1 MGRPPRDRALNGD
14 DPGRLIPDGLD
25 ATLVLARH
33 GETEQLVEGRFQGRS
48 ETPLS
53 PLGRRQ
59 AAALGAR
66 LARPFDPPPL
76 PVPDGPPEMI
86 AHSPLRR
93 AAETAAAIALAMT
106 DPGGLGSGPPL
117 RPEPGFMELAQ
128 GEWEGLRH
136 AEIVERFGEALAAW
150 RRRPVEAWAPGGES
164 IPEAAARLR
173 PALARH
179 LATLGADR
187 PPGTHD
193 RRQVPGAHDPPP
205 VHPWSVIVG
214 HDGIYKVLLLTL
226 FDLPLERFWSFP
238 FALAG
243 ITVVEFRAGRPTLR
257 AHNLVDHLARLAPGP
272 GSEEARS
279 ASGAL

>member
-1 MGRPPRDRALNGD
+1 
-14 DPGRLIPDGLD
+14 
-25 ATLVLARH
+25 
-33 GETEQLVEGRFQGRS
+33 VEGRFQGRS
-48 ETPLS
+48 QTPLS
-53 PLGRRQ
+53 RLGRRQ

-66 LARPFDPPPL
+66 LARPLDPPAL
-76 PVPDGPPEMI
+76 PVPAGPPETI
-86 AHSPLRR
+86 VHSPLRR
-93 AAETAAAIALAMT
+93 AAETAAAIADAMAG
-106 DPGGLGSGPPL
+106 PGAFGRRPPL

-136 AEIVERFGEALAAW
+136 AEIVERYGAALAAW

-173 PALARH
+173 PALGRH
-179 LATLGADR
+179 LAALSADR

-205 VHPWSVIVG
+205 GHPWGVIVG
-214 HDGIYKVLLLTL
+214 HDGIFKVLLLTL

-243 ITVVEFRAGRPTLR
+243 ITVIELRAGRPTLR
-257 AHNLVDHLARLAPGP
+257 AHNLVDHLVHLADNAA
-272 GSEEARS
+272 SDEARG